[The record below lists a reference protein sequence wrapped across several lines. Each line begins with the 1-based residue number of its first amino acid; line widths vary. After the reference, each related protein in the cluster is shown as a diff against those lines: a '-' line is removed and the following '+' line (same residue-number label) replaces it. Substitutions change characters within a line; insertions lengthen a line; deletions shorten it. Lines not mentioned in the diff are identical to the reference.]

1 MKKFF
6 KIIGF
11 LLLIAILGLVVLY
24 AIYNEP
30 LPSGQEGPEADALAQ
45 SMLKRLNDEAY
56 KNTRFIEWSFAKASH
71 HYKWDKENGKVRVKW
86 KDNTVNLNLNAPQK
100 SAVLIN
106 NTEVIGS
113 EKEKLIQKALD
124 YFNNDSFW
132 VVAPFKVF
140 DDGVSRK
147 LVELEDGKK
156 GLLVTYTSGG
166 STPGDSYLWKLQ
178 DSGFPES
185 YQMWVKIIPIGGLE
199 ASWDDWQVMESGAF
213 LPATHKLGPID
224 IDITNLRAYN

>member
-1 MKKFF
+1 M
-6 KIIGF
+6 
-11 LLLIAILGLVVLY
+11 LGLIIIY

-30 LPSGQEGPEADALAQ
+30 LPEGKTSAKADAIAQ
-45 SMLKRLNDEAY
+45 NMLKRLNHEAY
-56 KNTRFIEWSFAKASH
+56 KNTRFIEWTFAKANH
-71 HYKWDKENGKVRVKW
+71 HYKWDKENGKVQVKW
-86 KDNTVNLNLNAPQK
+86 KEIMVNLNLNSPSK
-100 SAVLIN
+100 SIVLNGTLKI
-106 NTEVIGS
+106 IGT

-147 LVELEDGKK
+147 LVELDDGKD
-156 GLLVTYTSGG
+156 GLLVTYNSGG

-178 DSGFPES
+178 DNGFPES

-213 LPATHKLGPID
+213 LPSSHKLGPVDIRID
-224 IDITNLRAYN
+224 NLRAYN